1 MEKNK
6 VIDISFTNKIYTT
19 MEWNH
24 VLASVVFSL
33 IGIIVLGIC
42 FWIFEKVTPENIWKE
57 IIEKQNMAL
66 AVVSAA
72 FMIAMAIIIG
82 AAVQS

>member
-1 MEKNK
+1 
-6 VIDISFTNKIYTT
+6 
-19 MEWNH
+19 MEWKY

-33 IGIIVLGIC
+33 VGIFILGIC

-57 IIEKQNMAL
+57 IIEKQNIAL
-66 AVVSAA
+66 AIVSAA

-82 AAVQS
+82 SAIHS